1 MKKKFLAVVCSFALL
16 AAVGACKK
24 KQEQPS
30 PQPGMPG
37 QQMPQAGP
45 QPGMPGEMPP
55 GQVMV
60 PKGET
65 NVVVPDSVKGKW
77 KAVVIAVE
85 DKTTKK
91 ITEYT
96 VGLHSEFKIPNSGL
110 TVFVGDFLPDFQMQG
125 LTLTSKSGEPNNPA
139 AGIRVDEGKNQIFP
153 PAGKKWGWIYAR
165 PELHNIHPFEH
176 AKYGIVLVKG
186 LKNG

>member
-1 MKKKFLAVVCSFALL
+1 MKKRFLAVACSLSLL
-16 AAVGACKK
+16 LAVGACKK
-24 KQEQPS
+24 KQEQPAQ
-30 PQPGMPG
+30 QPEMPG

-45 QPGMPGEMPP
+45 QPGMPGQMPS
-55 GQVMV
+55 GHVVM

-91 ITEYT
+91 TTEYT
-96 VGLHSEFKIPNSGL
+96 VDLRSKFKIPDSDL
-110 TVFVGDFLPDFQMQG
+110 TVYVGDFLPDFQMQG
-125 LTLTSKSGEPNNPA
+125 LTLTSKSDQPNNPA
-139 AGIRVDEGKNQIFP
+139 AGIRVEEGKKQIFP
-153 PAGKKWGWIYAR
+153 PEGKKWGWIYAR

-186 LKNG
+186 VKKG

>member
-1 MKKKFLAVVCSFALL
+1 MKKKFLAVVCSLSLL
-16 AAVGACKK
+16 VAVGACKK
-24 KQEQPS
+24 KQEQPA

-37 QQMPQAGP
+37 QQLPQAGP
-45 QPGMPGEMPP
+45 QPGMPGQMPP
-55 GQVMV
+55 GQVMI

-65 NVVVPDSVKGKW
+65 NVVVPDAVKGKW

-91 ITEYT
+91 AAEYT
-96 VGLHSEFKIPNSGL
+96 VDLNSTFKIPNSDL
-110 TVFVGDFLPDFQMQG
+110 TVYVGDFLPDFQMQG
-125 LTLTSKSGEPNNPA
+125 LTLTSKSDQPNNPA
-139 AGIRVDEGKNQIFP
+139 AGIRVDEGNKQIFP

-186 LKNG
+186 VKKG

>member
-1 MKKKFLAVVCSFALL
+1 MKKKFLAIVCSLSL
-16 AAVGACKK
+16 MVAVGACKK
-24 KQEQPS
+24 KQEQPA

-37 QQMPQAGP
+37 QEVPQSGP
-45 QPGMPGEMPP
+45 QPGMPG
-55 GQVMV
+55 QVMI

-65 NVVVPDSVKGKW
+65 SVVVPDAVKGKW

-91 ITEYT
+91 STEYT
-96 VGLHSEFKIPNSGL
+96 VDLNSTFKIPNSDL
-110 TVFVGDFLPDFQMQG
+110 TVYVGDFLPDFQMQG
-125 LTLTSKSGEPNNPA
+125 LTLTSKSDQPNNPA
-139 AGIRVDEGKNQIFP
+139 AGIRVDEANKQIFP

-186 LKNG
+186 VKKG